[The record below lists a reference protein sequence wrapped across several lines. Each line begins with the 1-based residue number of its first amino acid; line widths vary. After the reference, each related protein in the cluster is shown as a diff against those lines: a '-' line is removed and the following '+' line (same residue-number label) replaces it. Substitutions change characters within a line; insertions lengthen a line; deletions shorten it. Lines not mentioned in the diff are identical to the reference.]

1 MVIQKDDG
9 VLYFKLFYATNGRVK
24 RFKWILELENITIT
38 NDLKT
43 LLYLENEK
51 YIISSFKP

>member
-1 MVIQKDDG
+1 MKIIKLDIISVVIEKDDG

-43 LLYLENEK
+43 LLYL
-51 YIISSFKP
+51 